1 MSRPRVAW
9 SVVAVAAF
17 TFCSSLAL
25 VAVAVA
31 PVAKAEVQDN
41 DTHAIL
47 AKADRIAAPLKGAA
61 CSERGW
67 PHYEQQCLFDRTR
80 ANHEARSIR
89 VIAIR

>member
-1 MSRPRVAW
+1 MSRPREAW
-9 SVVAVAAF
+9 SVVAVAAL

-31 PVAKAEVQDN
+31 PV
-41 DTHAIL
+41 